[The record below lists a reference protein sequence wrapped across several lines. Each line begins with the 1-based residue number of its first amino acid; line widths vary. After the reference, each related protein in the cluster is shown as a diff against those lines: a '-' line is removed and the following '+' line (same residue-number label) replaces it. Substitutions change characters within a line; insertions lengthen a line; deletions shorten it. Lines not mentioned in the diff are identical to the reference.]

1 MREEEEQRGE
11 GRSKTGDEEVHD
23 TLVEEDEVRGG
34 GRGRGEG
41 GRKRKR

>member
-1 MREEEEQRGE
+1 MRRVRMREEEEQRGE

-34 GRGRGEG
+34 
-41 GRKRKR
+41 RKRTR

>member
-23 TLVEEDEVRGG
+23 TLVEEEEVRGG

-41 GRKRKR
+41 GWKRKR